1 MRSRRL
7 IQSPQ
12 PRGRL
17 QDPQGFP
24 PALTSHQFP
33 PVHSIFIAAEGR
45 RKHISSQR
53 SSHGIAASQCA
64 GMGDCRSGSRV
75 VLAGRLPERR
85 LTPREPTE
93 WRSAEF
99 GSSVPGPD
107 LSMRS
112 KKQHTRPAFI
122 RSPRSSSTKSNR
134 REACS
139 AGKPSPSISRRRQN
153 RERRPPERG
162 TDFSDRTRIATS
174 NGRPHQGWR
183 EAPGAVDKWKSSSP
197 DCECAAG
204 QLLRGSRVVKTP

>member
-12 PRGRL
+12 PRRRL

-75 VLAGRLPERR
+75 VLAGRLPEPR

-93 WRSAEF
+93 WLQRGIRQLRARS
-99 GSSVPGPD
+99 GPEHAQQ
-107 LSMRS
+107 
-112 KKQHTRPAFI
+112 KAAH
-122 RSPRSSSTKSNR
+122 STSLH
-134 REACS
+134 
-139 AGKPSPSISRRRQN
+139 SITTVEQYKEQS
-153 RERRPPERG
+153 ERG
-162 TDFSDRTRIATS
+162 VQRGQAVAEHFAETAEQGKEIEHRLHRPDTDSD
-174 NGRPHQGWR
+174 
-183 EAPGAVDKWKSSSP
+183 
-197 DCECAAG
+197 
-204 QLLRGSRVVKTP
+204 L